1 MIINKHN
8 QELISI
14 LENEKISRGFLKI
27 LIFQVSIPR
36 THLQSKTILFCIQ
49 SYIPV
54 MIFSRVLCVTIS
66 FHHLVCVCALYL
78 SCVYVVKLSYHHSII
93 ALFTNHSPSHSFH
106 LPWSISLMLLIIV
119 HQLSEPIIIVHH
131 LFTIFGHTHVTL
143 SFSLTFTID

>member
-14 LENEKISRGFLKI
+14 LENQNPFK
-27 LIFQVSIPR
+27 
-36 THLQSKTILFCIQ
+36 SKTFLFCIQ

-54 MIFSRVLCVTIS
+54 MIFSRILCVTIS
-66 FHHLVCVCALYL
+66 LHHLSCICALHL
-78 SCVYVVKLSYHHSII
+78 SCVYVVELSYHHSII

-119 HQLSEPIIIVHH
+119 HH
-131 LFTIFGHTHVTL
+131 LFTIFGLTHVTL
-143 SFSLTFTID
+143 SFSLTFAID